1 VNTATPPI
9 SGLTQ
14 SYDPLGQLRPVF
26 RRLLRYAT
34 ELFMELRSAPADRPR
49 ACLPRTAQRNLPAAK
64 TRVQNALNWLIA
76 LHRTL
81 AGDSFYLTLARDPA
95 PNPKPAK
102 PRPAATT
109 RAKPLSRTQQD
120 RDRAQLRRMRYVFTT
135 QPTGLIAERI
145 AKRLGLR
152 RNDGLWP
159 HELAGI
165 TQTPA
170 EFRAREI
177 AAYTATHSTPPPEQ
191 HLTINSLLAP
201 PAPYPQ
207 SHDPPSPW

>member
-1 VNTATPPI
+1 VNTAAPPI

-34 ELFMELRSAPADRPR
+34 ELFTELRSAPADRPR

-81 AGDSFYLTLARDPA
+81 AGDSFYLPPPRDAA
-95 PNPKPAK
+95 PQPKPNK
-102 PRPAATT
+102 PRPTAAT
-109 RAKPLSRTQQD
+109 RARPLPRTEQD
-120 RDRAQLRRMRYVFTT
+120 RARAQLRRIRHTFAT

-152 RNDGLWP
+152 RDDGLWP
-159 HELAGI
+159 HELASI

-170 EFRAREI
+170 EFRAQEI

-201 PAPYPQ
+201 PAPHLQ